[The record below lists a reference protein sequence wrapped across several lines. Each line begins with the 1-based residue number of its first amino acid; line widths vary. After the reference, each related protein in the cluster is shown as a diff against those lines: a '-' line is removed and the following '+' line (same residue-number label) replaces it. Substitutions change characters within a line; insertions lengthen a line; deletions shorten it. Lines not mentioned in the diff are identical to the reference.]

1 MKILQPN
8 STIGIVAPAGALVE
22 TDLQKAIQFIE
33 NNHWKYKLGK
43 NIFNIFQFGYNYS
56 GTVQQRVEDFQSFL
70 DDDEIDA
77 IWCARGGYGGAQII
91 DKLNFTKFRKNPK
104 YIIGYSDN
112 TVLHQAINTL
122 GFSSIHAITA
132 KELPTG
138 NTEKSYES
146 LKTLL
151 ETGVMNYEISSSI
164 LNQEGKTKGIL
175 VGGNLS
181 IIYSLLG
188 SRTITDFRDK
198 ILFLEDWN
206 ENYYHIDRMMT
217 GLKRAGVF
225 NQLKGLIFGGFTKLD
240 DSTENEEFNQP
251 FDSFASKL
259 LKSIVGKR
267 EYPIVFE
274 FPSGHI
280 SENLA
285 LLFGTKVKLKV
296 NNDIVVLKTVD

>member
-1 MKILQPN
+1 
-8 STIGIVAPAGALVE
+8 
-22 TDLQKAIQFIE
+22 
-33 NNHWKYKLGK
+33 
-43 NIFNIFQFGYNYS
+43 
-56 GTVQQRVEDFQSFL
+56 
-70 DDDEIDA
+70 
-77 IWCARGGYGGAQII
+77 
-91 DKLNFTKFRKNPK
+91 
-104 YIIGYSDN
+104 
-112 TVLHQAINTL
+112 
-122 GFSSIHAITA
+122 
-132 KELPTG
+132 
-138 NTEKSYES
+138 
-146 LKTLL
+146 
-151 ETGVMNYEISSSI
+151 
-164 LNQEGKTKGIL
+164 
-175 VGGNLS
+175 
-181 IIYSLLG
+181 
-188 SRTITDFRDK
+188 
-198 ILFLEDWN
+198 
-206 ENYYHIDRMMT
+206 MMT